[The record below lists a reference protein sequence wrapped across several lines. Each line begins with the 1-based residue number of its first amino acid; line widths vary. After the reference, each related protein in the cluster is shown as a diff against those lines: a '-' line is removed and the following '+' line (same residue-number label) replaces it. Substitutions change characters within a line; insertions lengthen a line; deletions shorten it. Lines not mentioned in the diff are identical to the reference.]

1 LDSNK
6 SKDVEKASKK
16 PSNRIKILIP
26 LIIILATLAV
36 FFYIKMG
43 DTPKKS
49 KVDGVSDEVYEQ
61 LVQFY
66 FYTIKYME
74 LIEDGNLDSEWM
86 KDNEDLYEQAEKYAE
101 NHEDVT
107 SLHHV
112 FPNPLY
118 QEYSI
123 NPDAYSEKE
132 KEYIERMS
140 EFTRAFQRIDVEE
153 YEVLKKEVK
162 EELHIKD
169 SYNPFD

>member
-1 LDSNK
+1 LDANK
-6 SKDVEKASKK
+6 SKDREKVSKK
-16 PSNRIKILIP
+16 LPNRIKMLIP
-26 LIIILATLAV
+26 FIIILASLAI
-36 FFYIKMG
+36 FFYIKTD
-43 DTPKKS
+43 DTPDKS

-74 LIEDGNLDSEWM
+74 LLEDGNLDSEWM

-101 NHEDVT
+101 SHEDVP

-132 KEYIERMS
+132 KEYIERMY
-140 EFTRAFQRIDVEE
+140 EFISTFQRVDVEE

-162 EELHIKD
+162 EEMHIKD